1 MYGKCNE
8 QEPVNM
14 PLLATKELIS
24 ESTDC
29 LFASIVHTL
38 SYQKLYEDANF
49 LRIMLRA
56 DPALNHSIWARR
68 KVGHVNTKH
77 RGLLQKTLVND

>member
-1 MYGKCNE
+1 
-8 QEPVNM
+8 M

-29 LFASIVHTL
+29 LFASIVHAL